1 MSFAADG
8 LLTVF
13 TVGFVT
19 LTVFTATLRVR
30 LLRGAVGLV
39 AVATVINNE
48 CVRLVHYTNKKTPY
62 EVFVIN

>member
-8 LLTVF
+8 LLTV
-13 TVGFVT
+13 GRET

-30 LLRGAVGLV
+30 LFRDAVGVV

-62 EVFVIN
+62 EVFVTN

>member
-8 LLTVF
+8 LFAVRE
-13 TVGFVT
+13 T

-30 LLRGAVGLV
+30 LFRGAVGLI

-48 CVRLVHYTNKKTPY
+48 CVRLVHYT
-62 EVFVIN
+62 

>member
-8 LLTVF
+8 LFAVRE
-13 TVGFVT
+13 T